1 MIPMILVYITAALLA
16 CYAVL
21 IHLYRTWYRKLKH
34 FNTSVSHPQTSFS
47 VIIPAR
53 NEEQVIAEC
62 VLSILNNQYPSELF
76 EVIVIDDHSTDNTP
90 VIIEQLMSNHSN
102 LKLVKLADALQ
113 GKQLNSYKKK
123 AIETAIGYAAKEWIV
138 TTDADCYVTHNWL
151 KSYDAYIQKE
161 KPVFLAAPVMFKNTG
176 SFVSIFQC
184 LDFISLQG
192 ITAASVSAGFHSMC
206 NGANLAYKKESFFEV
221 DGFKGIDNIASGDD
235 MLLMHKM
242 NKKYPKRIG
251 YLFSRDAIV
260 LTEPMHDWKSFFNQ
274 RIRWASKAEAYDD
287 VRIKGVLLFVFMLNL
302 LLLLLPVLAFWR
314 IEILWYWLALVI
326 LKTFSEFT
334 FMYFVSVFFNLQKL
348 LKWFPFMQPVHI
360 FYTVIAGFLGKFG
373 TYQWKGRTV
382 K

>member
-1 MIPMILVYITAALLA
+1 MIPMLFVHITAALLA

-21 IHLYRTWYRKLKH
+21 IHLYRTWFRKLKY
-34 FNTSVSHPQTSFS
+34 FNAPGLQPQTSFS

-53 NEEQVIAEC
+53 NEEKVIAEC
-62 VLSILNNQYPSELF
+62 VLSILNNRYPANMF
-76 EVIVIDDHSTDNTP
+76 EVIVIDDHSTDSTP
-90 VIIEQLMSNHSN
+90 IIIQNLILKYNN

-123 AIETAIGYAAKEWIV
+123 AIETAIGYATKDWIV
-138 TTDADCYVTHNWL
+138 TTDADCSVTHNWL
-151 KSYDAYIQKE
+151 KNFDAYVQKE
-161 KPVFLAAPVMFKNTG
+161 NPVFVAAPVMFKNSG
-176 SFVSIFQC
+176 SFVSVFQC

-206 NGANLAYKKESFFEV
+206 NGANLAYRKESFFEV
-221 DGFKGIDNIASGDD
+221 GGFKGIDNIASGDD

-242 NKKYPKRIG
+242 HIKYPKRIG
-251 YLFSRDAIV
+251 YLFSHEATV

-274 RIRWASKAEAYDD
+274 RIRWASKAEAYND
-287 VRIKGVLLFVFMLNL
+287 VRIKGVLLFVFMLNF
-302 LLLLLPVLAFWR
+302 LLLLLPLLAFWD
-314 IEILWYWLALVI
+314 IKILWYWLGLVV

-348 LKWFPFMQPVHI
+348 LKWFPLMQPVHI